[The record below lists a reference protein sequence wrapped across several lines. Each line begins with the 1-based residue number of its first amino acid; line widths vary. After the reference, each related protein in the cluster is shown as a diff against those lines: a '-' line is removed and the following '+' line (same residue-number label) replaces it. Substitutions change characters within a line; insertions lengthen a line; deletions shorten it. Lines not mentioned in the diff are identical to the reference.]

1 MQCPCAFSPSFPP
14 IYPVAS
20 HPMTFHPISFYPI
33 PSHPSV
39 CQVRT
44 FSLAAHATSIE
55 IIQPMSPGKYE
66 EIIVS
71 YETNQVE
78 ACIVAPPSTLSS
90 YVNSIEFLPVSGFF
104 RSLSHSFLSSSP
116 LLSFTNPNLVNPS
129 LLLRLTAPCFPP
141 PLCES
146 TFSLPCLPKP
156 SPPSYLL
163 SHLPI
168 SPHVY
173 VDHNIVLIPLTRLLP
188 PLL

>member
-90 YVNSIEFLPVSGFF
+90 YVNSIEFLPVSGFS
-104 RSLSHSFLSSSP
+104 RSLSHSFSSSYLP
-116 LLSFTNPNLVNPS
+116 LSFTNPFCFASLPPASLPRSANQHPLSLVS
-129 LLLRLTAPCFPP
+129 LLHLHLLASFPT
-141 PLCES
+141 S
-146 TFSLPCLPKP
+146 P
-156 SPPSYLL
+156 SHHMSM
-163 SHLPI
+163 SAMI
-168 SPHVY
+168 
-173 VDHNIVLIPLTRLLP
+173 
-188 PLL
+188 